1 MAYIRPCA
9 DLRNK
14 YNEISKICHETRE
27 PIYITKNG
35 NSDLVVVSNEVYEQM
50 NSEINEKKIEKLVS
64 EHFEKRFSSIEEFQ
78 KDIIKHLEKA
88 EQEISQGKAIPSET
102 FFREMEEKYGFDS

>member
-1 MAYIRPCA
+1 MTYIRPCA

-35 NSDLVVVSNEVYEQM
+35 SNDLVVLSNEAYEQM
-50 NSEINEKKIEKLVS
+50 NFELTEKKIEELV
-64 EHFEKRFSSIEEFQ
+64 EKHFEKRFSNIEEFQ
-78 KDIIKHLEKA
+78 KDIIEHLKAAEKEIA
-88 EQEISQGKAIPSET
+88 EGKEIPAEK

>member
-14 YNEISKICHETRE
+14 YNEISKICHETSE

-35 NSDLVVVSNEVYEQM
+35 SNDLVVLSNEAYEAM
-50 NSEINEKKIEKLVS
+50 NIELSEKKIEELVAQ
-64 EHFEKRFSSIEEFQ
+64 HFE
-78 KDIIKHLEKA
+78 
-88 EQEISQGKAIPSET
+88 
-102 FFREMEEKYGFDS
+102 

>member
-1 MAYIRPCA
+1 MAYIRPSA

-35 NSDLVVVSNEVYEQM
+35 SNDLVVLSNEAYEQIM
-50 NSEINEKKIEKLVS
+50 CEVTEKKIEELVAKQ
-64 EHFEKRFSSIEEFQ
+64 FEKRFSSIEEFK
-78 KDIIKHLEKA
+78 KDIIEHLKIAEKEIA
-88 EQEISQGKAIPSET
+88 EGKTIPAES